1 MLQSLPAVKDE
12 TQFEYSYDA
21 WQRMI
26 GNAIRLSKAAWPGLH
41 SPLTPENVATLL
53 TPSGRSASS
62 PPPVG
67 AGLARPAGLGP
78 SPDSDRGNGAPPPG
92 DPKNN

>member
-12 TQFEYSYDA
+12 THFEYIYEA

-41 SPLTPENVATLL
+41 SPLTPENAATML
-53 TPSGRSASS
+53 TPSGRPAS
-62 PPPVG
+62 PAPVG
-67 AGLARPAGLGP
+67 NTGSAA
-78 SPDSDRGNGAPPPG
+78 SKD
-92 DPKNN
+92 